1 MESGALYSHNPVLSV
16 QAELDALERRWRRRL
31 DMQQRE
37 AAKKAAASAAAATAA
52 ASCRTHFHAPPSNQS
67 ATVSATHTVAIPQ
80 ETIVAQTA
88 SWLDRANAILAS
100 GGEGEPIPRQQLMT
114 DGISGHAQAVSSEPA
129 RAIENEMIEVQRL
142 IHEGPIIQQTT
153 AGLPRLLDHS
163 LGSDIAPQYTTSLS
177 GDHES
182 LQPPVDKRPRR
193 LSGNDSSGAEDA
205 QALVGFLNSVRAA
218 AAADRPSVS

>member
-37 AAKKAAASAAAATAA
+37 AAKKAAASAATAA
-52 ASCRTHFHAPPSNQS
+52 ASCRSHFHAPSSNQS

-100 GGEGEPIPRQQLMT
+100 GGEGEPMPRQQLMT
-114 DGISGHAQAVSSEPA
+114 DGIRGHAQAVSSQPA
-129 RAIENEMIEVQRL
+129 RDIQDEMIEVQRL
-142 IHEGPIIQQTT
+142 IQPQGCPAFLTIPLVAISPHNIQ
-153 AGLPRLLDHS
+153 
-163 LGSDIAPQYTTSLS
+163 
-177 GDHES
+177 
-182 LQPPVDKRPRR
+182 RR
-193 LSGNDSSGAEDA
+193 FQGITKACNLRWTKDRGA
-205 QALVGFLNSVRAA
+205 
-218 AAADRPSVS
+218 